1 MNVFKRKRLIWV
13 QIIIKNW
20 IIENG
25 ILELW
30 LALAIV
36 VYEMIIANSYRNAHS
51 WDNCSVEDKVRLL
64 RLVLFPILLF
74 FRLPSTIIF
83 IAGQRNTR
91 NYSTPISEMLFTFL
105 REELFEKNFCSWM
118 TAKHSQNEG
127 AVWSSACKRR
137 EFWRETH
144 TPLWLLIGGII
155 FLTREKPPFAILIGR
170 IIFFARVKTIVRSF
184 DWLELISLWFST

>member
-20 IIENG
+20 IIENA

-83 IAGQRNTR
+83 IDREIHETI
-91 NYSTPISEMLFTFL
+91 PL
-105 REELFEKNFCSWM
+105 RFRRCFSPFYEKN
-118 TAKHSQNEG
+118 
-127 AVWSSACKRR
+127 SSRKTFVVEWLRSTRKTRALYGQALVKGGNFGGKLIHLCD
-137 EFWRETH
+137 FWLEVSFFSHVKNHRSRF
-144 TPLWLLIGGII
+144 WLDVSFFLHEWKPSFAPLIG
-155 FLTREKPPFAILIGR
+155 
-170 IIFFARVKTIVRSF
+170 
-184 DWLELISLWFST
+184 